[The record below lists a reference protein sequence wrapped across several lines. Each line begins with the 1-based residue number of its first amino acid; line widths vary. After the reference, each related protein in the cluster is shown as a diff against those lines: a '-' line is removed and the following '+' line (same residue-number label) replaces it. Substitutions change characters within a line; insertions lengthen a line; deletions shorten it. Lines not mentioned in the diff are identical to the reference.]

1 MSSAPASV
9 TVRNPSATHPIVI
22 TLGASS
28 VEAIVLLPGATVALK
43 VGPRESTFTIRRGT
57 LPQDMRST
65 K

>member
-1 MSSAPASV
+1 MSTPPASV

-22 TLGASS
+22 TRGATS

-57 LPQDMRST
+57 LPADLRST